1 MLGNWEI
8 WNQVNGNGDRCFHEQ
23 RLLEDPSMCKIVL
36 LVNPGSKIQN
46 AIVADDPI
54 GPT

>member
-1 MLGNWEI
+1 M
-8 WNQVNGNGDRCFHEQ
+8 NGNGDRCFHEQ
-23 RLLEDPSMCKIVL
+23 RWLEDLLMCKVVL

-46 AIVADDPI
+46 AVIVADPI